1 MLRIG
6 LTGGIAAGKSLVAAR
21 LEKLGAVLV
30 DADVLAREAV
40 APGSAGLAAVV
51 EEFGAEML
59 LPDGGLN
66 RPALAKAIFGNPS
79 RRMTLNSII
88 HPLVRNRASE
98 LTAAAPADAVVVQDI
113 PLLVETGQQHQ
124 FHLVVVVDASDE
136 VRVGRLT
143 SDRGMSDADA
153 RARIAA
159 QATRGERAAAADVVI
174 PNEGTAEELL
184 AAVDRLWRERVVPF
198 NRNLVSGLRA
208 SRMGGPRLVSYQEDW
223 PAQAERIMGRL
234 RLADPLVLGVDHI
247 GSTAVP
253 GLPAKDVIDLQV
265 TVATLEDADGIAGA
279 LAAAGFPL
287 VEGILRDEP
296 KPAIPDPERWAKR
309 LHANADPGRPVNVH
323 IRVEGSPG
331 WRYALSFRDW
341 LRSDPGAAARYL
353 AEKERC
359 AADHAGDQGT
369 DGYAQC
375 KETWFTQVADPLLTR
390 WIADSGWRPGQSSA
404 VG

>member
-6 LTGGIAAGKSLVAAR
+6 LTGGIAAGKSLVAQR
-21 LEKLGAVLV
+21 LEELGAVLV

-40 APGSAGLAAVV
+40 EPGSAGLAAVV
-51 EEFGAEML
+51 AEFGAEML

-88 HPLVRNRASE
+88 HPLVRDRARE
-98 LTAAAPADAVVVQDI
+98 LTAAAPPDAVVVQDI

-136 VRVGRLT
+136 VRLGRLT
-143 SDRGMSDADA
+143 TDRGMSDADA

-159 QATRGERAAAADVVI
+159 QATRAERATAADVVI
-174 PNEGTAEELL
+174 PNEGTTEELL
-184 AAVDRLWRERVVPF
+184 AAVDRLWRDRVVPF
-198 NRNLVSGLRA
+198 NTNLVRGVRA
-208 SRMGGPRLVSYQEDW
+208 GRTGGPQLKKYRDDW
-223 PAQAERIMGRL
+223 PVQAERIAGRL

-247 GSTAVP
+247 GSTAIP

-265 TVATLEDADGIAGA
+265 TVASLADADRIADR
-279 LAAAGFPL
+279 LTAAGFPL
-287 VEGILRDEP
+287 VEGIVQDEP
-296 KPAIPDPERWAKR
+296 KPAAPEPDRWAKR
-309 LHANADPGRPVNVH
+309 LHANADPGRPANVH
-323 IRVEGSPG
+323 VRVQGSPG
-331 WRYALSFRDW
+331 WCYALSFRDW
-341 LRSDPGAAARYL
+341 LRSDPDAAARYL

-375 KETWFTQVADPLLTR
+375 KEAWFTQVADPLLTR
-390 WIADSGWRPGQSSA
+390 WIADTGWRPGPPSA